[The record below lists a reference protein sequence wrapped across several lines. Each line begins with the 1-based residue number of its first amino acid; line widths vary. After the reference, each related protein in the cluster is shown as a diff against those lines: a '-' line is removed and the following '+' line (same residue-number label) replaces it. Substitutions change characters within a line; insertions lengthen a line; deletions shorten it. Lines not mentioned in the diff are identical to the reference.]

1 MNLLSQY
8 VKIFPFAKY
17 RSSTTQDITSRL
29 FYEQNVSNLIRQI
42 IDTQGFIISGGVTF
56 QGITNSDASFCFNL
70 YGYYFEISPNVNLIP
85 PEGQNS
91 NYIIASIK
99 MQERQPNLQNILPPL
114 EIEGQDNSEGVFEPL
129 VIEAVNILPSEGIY
143 LVLLEKDSSDNWH
156 VYEDSY
162 SKFDVMSLNITGID
176 GKH

>member
-17 RSSTTQDITSRL
+17 RSSDSQDITSRL

-70 YGYYFEISPNVNLIP
+70 YGYYFEISPNVNLVDP
-85 PEGQNS
+85 SVQNP
-91 NYIIASIK
+91 NYVIASIK
-99 MQERQPNLQNILPPL
+99 MQERQPDLQNILPPL
-114 EIEGQDNSEGVFEPL
+114 EIEGQDKAGEFKALSIDTVTQ
-129 VIEAVNILPSEGIY
+129 LPSEGIY